1 MKHLRIKFVCELNDL
16 FHCHFERFRLE
27 AITHFQIIEIV
38 LFHFEDGAIDSIIM
52 NRRERIDSSFP
63 VADTSIEF
71 FKNAIILPATNT
83 IGEQVLEAV
92 VTGPDGAKRLFTCT
106 GIANVQMS
114 LTRTQEETTE
124 TWTFLVGPTLPRPQF
139 YRAIGTASVSLQT
152 VDIQGAPAGFTVH
165 VVSVEADWDDE
176 SERVEVR
183 VEVLLNSNMI
193 GVNINQLR
201 YWVTILAQI

>member
-1 MKHLRIKFVCELNDL
+1 M
-16 FHCHFERFRLE
+16 
-27 AITHFQIIEIV
+27 
-38 LFHFEDGAIDSIIM
+38 
-52 NRRERIDSSFP
+52 
-63 VADTSIEF
+63 
-71 FKNAIILPATNT
+71 PATNT

-92 VTGPDGAKRLFTCT
+92 VTGPDGANRLFTCT

-114 LTRTQEETTE
+114 LTRTQEQATE

-183 VEVLLNSNMI
+183 VEVLLSSDMI

-201 YWVTILAQI
+201 YWVTILAQM

>member
-1 MKHLRIKFVCELNDL
+1 M
-16 FHCHFERFRLE
+16 
-27 AITHFQIIEIV
+27 
-38 LFHFEDGAIDSIIM
+38 
-52 NRRERIDSSFP
+52 
-63 VADTSIEF
+63 
-71 FKNAIILPATNT
+71 PATNT

-92 VTGPDGAKRLFTCT
+92 VTGPDGANRLFTCT

-114 LTRTQEETTE
+114 LTRTQEQTTE
-124 TWTFLVGPTLPRPQF
+124 TWTFLVGPALPRPQF

-183 VEVLLNSNMI
+183 VEVLLSSDMI

-201 YWVTILAQI
+201 YWVTILAKI

>member
-1 MKHLRIKFVCELNDL
+1 
-16 FHCHFERFRLE
+16 
-27 AITHFQIIEIV
+27 
-38 LFHFEDGAIDSIIM
+38 M
-52 NRRERIDSSFP
+52 NRRRCIDSSFL
-63 VADTSIEF
+63 VADTSVEF
-71 FKNAIILPATNT
+71 FKEARIMPATNT
-83 IGEQVLEAV
+83 IGEQVLEAF
-92 VTGPDGAKRLFTCT
+92 VTGPDGANRLFTCT

-114 LTRTQEETTE
+114 LTRTQEQTTE
-124 TWTFLVGPTLPRPQF
+124 TWTFLVGPSLPRPQF

-183 VEVLLNSNMI
+183 VEVLLRSDMI

-201 YWVTILAQI
+201 YWVTILAAV

>member
-1 MKHLRIKFVCELNDL
+1 
-16 FHCHFERFRLE
+16 
-27 AITHFQIIEIV
+27 
-38 LFHFEDGAIDSIIM
+38 M
-52 NRRERIDSSFP
+52 NRRERIDSSFR

-71 FKNAIILPATNT
+71 FKNAAIMPVTNT
-83 IGEQVLEAV
+83 IEEQVLEAV
-92 VTGPDGAKRLFTCT
+92 VTGPDGANRLFTCT

-183 VEVLLNSNMI
+183 VEVLLSSDMI
-193 GVNINQLR
+193 GVNVNQLR

>member
-1 MKHLRIKFVCELNDL
+1 
-16 FHCHFERFRLE
+16 
-27 AITHFQIIEIV
+27 
-38 LFHFEDGAIDSIIM
+38 M
-52 NRRERIDSSFP
+52 NPRKRIDSSFL
-63 VADTSIEF
+63 VADTSIQF
-71 FKNAIILPATNT
+71 FKDATIMPATNT

-92 VTGPDGAKRLFTCT
+92 VTGPDGANRLLTCT

-114 LTRTQEETTE
+114 LTRTQEQTTE

-139 YRAIGTASVSLQT
+139 HRAIATASVSLQT

-183 VEVLLNSNMI
+183 VEVLLSSDMI

-201 YWVTILAQI
+201 YWVTILAQM

>member
-1 MKHLRIKFVCELNDL
+1 M
-16 FHCHFERFRLE
+16 
-27 AITHFQIIEIV
+27 
-38 LFHFEDGAIDSIIM
+38 
-52 NRRERIDSSFP
+52 
-63 VADTSIEF
+63 
-71 FKNAIILPATNT
+71 PATNT

-92 VTGPDGAKRLFTCT
+92 VTGPDGANRLFTCT

-183 VEVLLNSNMI
+183 VEVLLSSDMI
-193 GVNINQLR
+193 GVNINELR
-201 YWVTILAQI
+201 YWVTILAKI